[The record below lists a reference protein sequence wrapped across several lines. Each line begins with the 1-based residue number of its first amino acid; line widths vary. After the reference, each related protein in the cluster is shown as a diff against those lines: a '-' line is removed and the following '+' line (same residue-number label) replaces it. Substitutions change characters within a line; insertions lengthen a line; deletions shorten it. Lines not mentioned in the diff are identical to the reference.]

1 MIRFDYAIK
10 FYIIYKKAMANHVY
24 TNVHIKFATAENCN
38 DFLEWINYTP
48 NENTTYGE
56 QIELSCNCMLDTL
69 NEDEEMRWDTYNLI
83 VENLI
88 KQGRKNI
95 LQEIKYRITDGED
108 ATSVVLDIANRESD
122 NLDGM
127 VWFLKKRLEE
137 YLEEDFF
144 KRFL

>member
-1 MIRFDYAIK
+1 MDVKK
-10 FYIIYKKAMANHVY
+10 FLLKDNKAKKTTLDKAYYKH
-24 TNVHIKFATAENCN
+24 
-38 DFLEWINYTP
+38 INY
-48 NENTTYGE
+48 
-56 QIELSCNCMLDTL
+56 MLETL
-69 NEDEEMRWDTYNLI
+69 NEDEEIRWDTYNLI

-88 KQGRKNI
+88 KQGGKKI
-95 LQEIKYRITDGED
+95 LEEIKYRITDGENPCK
-108 ATSVVLDIANRESD
+108 VILDITNRESD

>member
-1 MIRFDYAIK
+1 MDVKK
-10 FYIIYKKAMANHVY
+10 FLLKNNKTRKTTLDKAYYK
-24 TNVHIKFATAENCN
+24 HI
-38 DFLEWINYTP
+38 
-48 NENTTYGE
+48 
-56 QIELSCNCMLDTL
+56 NCMLDTL

>member
-1 MIRFDYAIK
+1 MDVKK
-10 FYIIYKKAMANHVY
+10 FLLKNNKTRKTTLDKAYYK
-24 TNVHIKFATAENCN
+24 HI
-38 DFLEWINYTP
+38 
-48 NENTTYGE
+48 
-56 QIELSCNCMLDTL
+56 NCMLETL

-83 VENLI
+83 VENLV
-88 KQGRKNI
+88 KQGGKKVLN
-95 LQEIKYRITDGED
+95 EIKYRITDGENP
-108 ATSVVLDIANRESD
+108 SNVILDIANRESD